1 MHPNYQPLSA
11 RLAAASPI
19 FLEGMGPILS
29 NRPGVTACAFDGER
43 MDVTS

>member
-1 MHPNYQPLSA
+1 MHPNYQLLSE
-11 RLAAASPI
+11 RLAAASPT
-19 FLEGMGPILS
+19 GSILS

>member
-1 MHPNYQPLSA
+1 MHPNYQLLSA
-11 RLAAASPI
+11 RLAAASTRWSIP
-19 FLEGMGPILS
+19 S